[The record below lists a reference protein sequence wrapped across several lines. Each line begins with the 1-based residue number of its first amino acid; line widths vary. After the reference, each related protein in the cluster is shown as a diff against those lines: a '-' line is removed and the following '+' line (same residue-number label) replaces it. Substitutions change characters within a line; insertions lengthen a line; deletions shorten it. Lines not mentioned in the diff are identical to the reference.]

1 MRLTPLEIKKQEFS
15 KSMRGFDPV
24 EVNTFIEKLADDYEE
39 LLQENEKL
47 HKQLITAQT
56 ELKHFQ
62 EVEKTLKQT
71 LYNVQETSQLSKENS
86 QKEANLIKKEAELA
100 ATKMMD
106 RARQEVHTMREEI
119 NTLRQQKES
128 FIARLRHL
136 LSSQMELLEVLE
148 IDDNDV
154 AKIKDKTKKS
164 FSAGRTQKT
173 VTPAPRPET
182 PEIITPESQA
192 TPPSAKSAKSAEN
205 RAKGHEFFNDIFN
218 SDEI

>member
-1 MRLTPLEIKKQEFS
+1 MRLTPLEIKKQEFN
-15 KSMRGFDPV
+15 KSMRGYDPV

-39 LLQENEKL
+39 LLHENEQMR
-47 HKQLITAQT
+47 KQLLTAQT

-86 QKEANLIKKEAELA
+86 LKEANLIKKEAELA
-100 ATKMMD
+100 ATQMVD
-106 RARQEVHTMREEI
+106 RARQEVHSMQEEI

-148 IDDNDV
+148 IDDVDV
-154 AKIKDKTKKS
+154 AKIKDKTRKS
-164 FSAGRTQKT
+164 FSAGRAHKT
-173 VTPAPRPET
+173 AKPAPAPES
-182 PEIITPESQA
+182 PEIITSSDPAPPLADKPE
-192 TPPSAKSAKSAEN
+192 KSTEE
-205 RAKGHEFFNDIFN
+205 RAKGHDFFNDIFN
-218 SDEI
+218 SDEM